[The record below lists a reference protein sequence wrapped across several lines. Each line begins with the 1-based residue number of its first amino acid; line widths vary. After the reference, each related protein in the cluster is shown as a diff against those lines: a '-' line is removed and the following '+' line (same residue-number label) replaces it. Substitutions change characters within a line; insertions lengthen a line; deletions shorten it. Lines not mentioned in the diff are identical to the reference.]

1 MSQTGAEGKQRGLR
15 GVTERAVALLLGR
28 VTRQVAST

>member
-1 MSQTGAEGKQRGLR
+1 MGQTGAEGKQRGLR
-15 GVTERAVALLLGR
+15 GVTDGAGALLLGR